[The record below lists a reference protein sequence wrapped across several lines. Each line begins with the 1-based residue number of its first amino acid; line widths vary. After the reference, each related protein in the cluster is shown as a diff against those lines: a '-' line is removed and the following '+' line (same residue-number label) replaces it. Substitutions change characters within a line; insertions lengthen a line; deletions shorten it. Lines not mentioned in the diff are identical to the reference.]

1 MTGTAAVAGDTRTAV
16 ERSAASDRELL
27 ESIERRLALL
37 EARTAW
43 LDQLSAGAN
52 VLATVGDTVDELADT
67 AERAGVD
74 LDELVPG
81 LRDLALRVTIAAQQ
95 SADAPMA
102 PGGIFG
108 LLGQLRDPE
117 IRRALGTLL
126 EFARQFG
133 RAHHVSGLAL
143 PPQGPQVPR

>member
-1 MTGTAAVAGDTRTAV
+1 MVAP
-16 ERSAASDRELL
+16 SASDRELL
-27 ESIERRLALL
+27 EAIERRLAVLD
-37 EARTAW
+37 ARTAW
-43 LDQLSAGAN
+43 LDQLSVGAK

-67 AERAGVD
+67 AEAAGVD

-102 PGGIFG
+102 PAGIFG

-117 IRRALGTLL
+117 VRRSLGTLL

-133 RAHHVSGLAL
+133 RARHVTALAL
-143 PPQGPQVPR
+143 PAEADQVPR